1 MNLFVANLVH
11 QTVALESLETED
23 SDYTTTNG
31 EATNL
36 FLSNANI
43 LLLKRDG
50 TIGIIEEKQ
59 SLSNKRGK
67 RQPIERKE
75 EKKKA
80 RPCQV

>member
-1 MNLFVANLVH
+1 VNLFVANLVH

-31 EATNL
+31 EAANL
-36 FLSNANI
+36 FLSNANV

-59 SLSNKRGK
+59 SLSTSGK
-67 RQPIERKE
+67 CQPIEPKE
-75 EKKKA
+75 EMKKA